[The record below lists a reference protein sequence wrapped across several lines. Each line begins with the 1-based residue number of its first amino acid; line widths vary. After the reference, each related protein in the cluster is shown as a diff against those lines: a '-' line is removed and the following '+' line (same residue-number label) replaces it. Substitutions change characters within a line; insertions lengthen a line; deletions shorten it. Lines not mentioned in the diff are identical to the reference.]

1 MPKKCFC
8 GKYGIFALRNICNAK
23 SNKLIEK
30 KDSSKTNKSYIDNSY
45 IELKEVSYGTF
56 NSSD

>member
-23 SNKLIEK
+23 SNKLIK
-30 KDSSKTNKSYIDNSY
+30 NNSKINKSYIDNSY